1 MQMAE
6 SGSVLFNF
14 NRQGE
19 VVISGVTEDEAF
31 TAAMDSGADD
41 VVAVESE
48 EADGQ
53 ECYKLVTQAPAY
65 AAVRD
70 SVLGMGLHVQEDR
83 CGLVYQP
90 MAMVEIEDD
99 GQHRANED
107 LYDKC
112 LQIDD
117 IDAIFTTCADVG
129 RNKLS

>member
-1 MQMAE
+1 MAE

-19 VVISGVTEDEAF
+19 VVVRGVTEDEAF

-41 VVAVESE
+41 VVPVESE
-48 EADGQ
+48 EDDGQ
-53 ECYKLVTQAPAY
+53 ECYKLVMQAPDY
-65 AAVRD
+65 ATVRD
-70 SVLGMGLHVQEDR
+70 AVLGMGLNVQEDR
-83 CGLVYQP
+83 SGLVYQP
-90 MAMVEIEDD
+90 MATVEIEDD
-99 GQHRANED
+99 DQHRANED

-112 LQIDD
+112 LDLDD